1 MCMDAKVQPV
11 SKLGQQYS
19 ETMHDSRQL
28 FLLLQ
33 KMQHDPYFT
42 KEIGLLTTEKR
53 EKRMID
59 RMSILP
65 SFAKKKM

>member
-1 MCMDAKVQPV
+1 MRGSM
-11 SKLGQQYS
+11 
-19 ETMHDSRQL
+19 QL

-53 EKRMID
+53 EKGMIG

-65 SFAKKKM
+65 SFGKKECNTLNTQKV